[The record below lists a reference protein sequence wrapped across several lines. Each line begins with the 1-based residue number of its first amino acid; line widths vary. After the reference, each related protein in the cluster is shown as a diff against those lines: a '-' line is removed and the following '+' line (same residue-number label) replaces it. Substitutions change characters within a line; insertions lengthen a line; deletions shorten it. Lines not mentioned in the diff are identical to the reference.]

1 MPIHHADIGGLNKQ
15 MDGNHD
21 LALVLRSRTPILVIE
36 SQDEARVLEMLQS
49 ITMQRAST
57 NYLPLFRWTITD
69 GLQRLDISLE
79 PQAINSEP
87 TDVLKHIRAVS
98 KPGLYVLLDFHPF
111 LEDPVNVRLIKD
123 ICIKFRDVE
132 RQLILISHKVKVPV
146 ELEGFCARFEM
157 ALPTDHDRARIV
169 QKAVDEYSQENPGS
183 TVQIDPKAHQLLIK
197 NLAGLTAADTGRL
210 ARNAIY
216 LDGAITKS
224 DLPQVMQAKYELL
237 NRGGALQ
244 FEYDTATFG
253 EVGGLARLKDW
264 LSQRRPAFRGDA
276 SAAHLDAPKGVLLLG
291 IQGCGKSLAA
301 KATAG
306 IFGVPLLRLDFGAI
320 YDKYHGE
327 TERKLRES
335 LNTADVMSPC
345 VLWIDEI
352 EKGIAGRGGETGTT
366 QRVLGTFLTWMAEK
380 KSPVFVVATANDIS
394 AMPPELVRKGRFDE
408 IFFVDLPSSDIRA
421 SILAIHLSRRDQAL
435 GNFDI
440 KGLAAE
446 MDGFSGA
453 EIEQAVVAALY
464 SAHAKKQTL
473 ASEHIRAEVA
483 LTRPLSIVLK
493 EQISHMRAWAKGR
506 TVSCD

>member
-1 MPIHHADIGGLNKQ
+1 

-21 LALVLRSRTPILVIE
+21 LELILKSRTPIIIIE
-36 SQDEARVLEMLQS
+36 SQDEARILELLQS
-49 ITMQRAST
+49 IAMRRATTS
-57 NYLPLFRWTITD
+57 YLPLFRWTITD
-69 GLQRLDISLE
+69 GLQRLDILLE
-79 PQAINSEP
+79 PQSLNSEP

-98 KPGLYVLLDFHPF
+98 KPGLYILLDFHPF
-111 LEDPVNVRLIKD
+111 LEDPMHVRLLKD
-123 ICIKFRDVE
+123 ICIQFRRVE
-132 RQLILISHKVKVPV
+132 RQIVLISHKVTIPD
-146 ELEGFCARFEM
+146 ELEVFCARFSM
-157 ALPTDHDRARIV
+157 ALPNDQERIRIV
-169 QKAVDEYSQENPGS
+169 KKVVDEYSNDHPGS
-183 TVQIDPKAHQLLIK
+183 RAKVDPKAHDMLIQ
-197 NLAGLTAADTGRL
+197 NLAGLSYADTARL

-216 LDGAITKS
+216 FDGAITKS

-253 EVGGLARLKDW
+253 DVGGLSRLKDW
-264 LSQRRPAFRGDA
+264 LARRRPAFRGDEG
-276 SAAHLDAPKGVLLLG
+276 AAHLDPPKGILLLG

-301 KATAG
+301 KATAA

-335 LNTADVMSPC
+335 LKTADVMSPC

-380 KSPVFVVATANDIS
+380 RSHVFIVATANDIS
-394 AMPPELVRKGRFDE
+394 TLPPELVRKGRFDE
-408 IFFVDLPSSDIRA
+408 IFFVDLPTPEIRA
-421 SILAIHLSRRDQAL
+421 SILAIHLSNRDQPL
-435 GNFDI
+435 GRFDI
-440 KGLAAE
+440 SGLANAME
-446 MDGFSGA
+446 GFSGA

-464 SAHAKKQTL
+464 AAHASRQPLDT
-473 ASEHIRAEVA
+473 SHIQAEIEQ
-483 LTRPLSIVLK
+483 TRPLSVVLSEK
-493 EQISHMRAWAKGR
+493 ISVLREWAAGR

>member
-1 MPIHHADIGGLNKQ
+1 

-21 LALVLRSRTPILVIE
+21 LELILRSRTPIVIIE
-36 SQDEARVLEMLQS
+36 SQDEARILELLQS
-49 ITMQRAST
+49 ITMRRATTS
-57 NYLPLFRWTITD
+57 YLPLFRWTITD

-79 PQAINSEP
+79 PQSINSEP

-111 LEDPVNVRLIKD
+111 LEDPVHVRLLKD
-123 ICIKFRDVE
+123 ICIRFRSVE
-132 RQLILISHKVKVPV
+132 RQVVLISHKVTIPD
-146 ELEGFCARFEM
+146 ELEVFCARFNM
-157 ALPTDHDRARIV
+157 ALPNEQERTHIV
-169 QKAVDEYSQENPGS
+169 KKTVDEYSRDNPGGR
-183 TVQIDPKAHQLLIK
+183 VQIDPKAHDLLIQ
-197 NLAGLTAADTGRL
+197 NLAGLSYSDAGRL

-216 LDGAITKS
+216 FDGAINKS

-244 FEYDTATFG
+244 FEYETATFG
-253 EVGGLARLKDW
+253 DVGGLSRLKEW
-264 LSQRRPAFRGDA
+264 LSQRRPAFRGDEGA
-276 SAAHLDAPKGVLLLG
+276 SHLDPPKGILLLG

-301 KATAG
+301 KATAA

-335 LNTADVMSPC
+335 LKTADVMSPC

-380 KSPVFVVATANDIS
+380 KSHVFVVATANDIS
-394 AMPPELVRKGRFDE
+394 SLPPELVRKGRFDE
-408 IFFVDLPSSDIRA
+408 IFFVDLPTPEIRA
-421 SILAIHLSRRDQAL
+421 SILAIHLSSRDQPL
-435 GNFDI
+435 GQFDI
-440 KGLAAE
+440 ASLANA

-464 SAHAKKQTL
+464 AAHAKKQALDTGHIQ
-473 ASEHIRAEVA
+473 SEIEQ
-483 LTRPLSIVLK
+483 TKPLSVVLSEK
-493 EQISHMRAWAKGR
+493 IAMLRQWAVGR

>member
-1 MPIHHADIGGLNKQ
+1 

-21 LALVLRSRTPILVIE
+21 LELILRSRTPIVIIE
-36 SQDEARVLEMLQS
+36 SQDEARILELLQS
-49 ITMQRAST
+49 ITLRRATTS
-57 NYLPLFRWTITD
+57 YLPLFRWTITD
-69 GLQRLDISLE
+69 GLQRLDIALE
-79 PQAINSEP
+79 PQSLNSEP

-111 LEDPVNVRLIKD
+111 LEDPVHVRLLKD
-123 ICIKFRDVE
+123 ICIRFSSVE
-132 RQLILISHKVKVPV
+132 RQIVLISHKVTIPD
-146 ELEGFCARFEM
+146 ELEVYCARFNI
-157 ALPTDHDRARIV
+157 ALPNEQERTRIV
-169 QKAVDEYSQENPGS
+169 KKKVDEYARDNPGS
-183 TVQIDPKAHQLLIK
+183 RVQIDPKAHDLLVQ
-197 NLAGLTAADTGRL
+197 NLAGLSYSDTGRL

-216 LDGAITKS
+216 FDGAINKS

-253 EVGGLARLKDW
+253 DVGGLSRLKDW
-264 LSQRRPAFRGDA
+264 LSQRRPAFRGDESA
-276 SAAHLDAPKGVLLLG
+276 SHLDPPKGILLLG

-301 KATAG
+301 KATAA

-352 EKGIAGRGGETGTT
+352 EKGIAGRGGETGTS

-380 KSPVFVVATANDIS
+380 KSHVFIVATANDIS
-394 AMPPELVRKGRFDE
+394 TLPPELVRKGRFDE
-408 IFFVDLPSSDIRA
+408 IFFVDLPTPKIRA
-421 SILAIHLSRRDQAL
+421 AILAIHLSNRDQPL
-435 GNFDI
+435 SRFDI
-440 KGLAAE
+440 DGLANE

-464 SAHAKKQTL
+464 AAHAKKQPLDTG
-473 ASEHIRAEVA
+473 HIQTEIEQ
-483 LTRPLSIVLK
+483 TKPLSVVLS
-493 EQISHMRAWAKGR
+493 ERISVLRQWAAGR

>member
-1 MPIHHADIGGLNKQ
+1 

-21 LALVLRSRTPILVIE
+21 LDLILRSRTPIIIIE
-36 SQDEARVLEMLQS
+36 SQDEARILELLQA
-49 ITMQRAST
+49 ITIRRST
-57 NYLPLFRWTITD
+57 TSYLPLFRWTITD

-111 LEDPVNVRLIKD
+111 LDDPVHVRLLKD
-123 ICIKFRDVE
+123 ICIRYRDVE
-132 RQLILISHKVKVPV
+132 RQIVLISHKVTVPK
-146 ELEGFCARFEM
+146 ELDGFCARFDM
-157 ALPTDHDRARIV
+157 ALPSEHERTRIV
-169 QKAVDEYSQENPGS
+169 QKAIDEYARENPGS
-183 TVQIDPKAHQLLIK
+183 KVQIDPKAHKLLIS
-197 NLAGLTAADTGRL
+197 NLAGLSYADTGRL
-210 ARNAIY
+210 ARNVIY
-216 LDGAITKS
+216 IDGAITKS

-253 EVGGLARLKDW
+253 DVGGLSRLKSW
-264 LSQRRPAFRGDA
+264 LSQRRPAFRGDETA
-276 SAAHLDAPKGVLLLG
+276 SHLDPPKGILLLG

-301 KATAG
+301 KATAA

-335 LNTADVMSPC
+335 LKTADVMSPC

-380 KSPVFVVATANDIS
+380 KSHVFIVATANDIS
-394 AMPPELVRKGRFDE
+394 TLPPELVRKGRFDE
-408 IFFVDLPSSDIRA
+408 IFFVDLPTPEIRA
-421 SILAIHLSRRDQAL
+421 SILAIHLSSRDQPL

-440 KGLAAE
+440 SGLAVA

-464 SAHAKKQTL
+464 AAHAVKKPL
-473 ASEHIRAEVA
+473 SSEHIQVEIEQ
-483 LTRPLSIVLK
+483 TKPLSVVLSEK
-493 EQISHMRAWAKGR
+493 IAAMRNWAAGR